1 MKHSAYRS
9 MQLAKENKTKKK
21 DGNLRKWIN
30 EDWRNL
36 TPYAE
41 NIVKSLKDTPE
52 CGKPHPKQKGK
63 TICRPLKRLDEK
75 TPKLASSYSKK
86 QLKEAIN
93 LKNQGKRITW
103 SKLKGSG
110 IFDSI
115 KRLKVNPY
123 GLGYYNYCGPGTKFE
138 GQEPVDEVD
147 CACQDHD
154 ADYVRF
160 RKMEKGPEL
169 KRLVREADEKLI
181 DKADKAKINSWMGKT
196 ARFTVRNTIRAKTM
210 AEDAGIT
217 SYDKQIGGDPKDTVE
232 KVYSNRRPGARFY
245 GGNASK
251 LTGLGY
257 ALGDD
262 DIKEVLPDAK
272 IMDYEQLRDY
282 NTIDELLPNNGDYVI
297 LLYEHQQNSGHW
309 CLVMKLNNRI
319 EFFCSYGT
327 PPDGQLKWVD
337 YNIRKELKSDVPH
350 LSHLFDTCPYDV
362 VYNDVAFQG
371 KDESIATCGK
381 YCVVRVL
388 TAKDGLPL
396 EEFEAFMKKSKPKGQ
411 TYDDYINQLFNQ
423 MT

>member
-41 NIVKSLKDTPE
+41 NIVNSLKDTPE
-52 CGKPHPKQKGK
+52 CGKPHPRQKGK
-63 TICRPLKRLDEK
+63 TICRPLKKLDEK

-86 QLKEAIN
+86 QLKEAVK

-103 SKLKGSG
+103 SKL
-110 IFDSI
+110 I
-115 KRLKVNPY
+115 
-123 GLGYYNYCGPGTKFE
+123 
-138 GQEPVDEVD
+138 
-147 CACQDHD
+147 
-154 ADYVRF
+154 
-160 RKMEKGPEL
+160 
-169 KRLVREADEKLI
+169 
-181 DKADKAKINSWMGKT
+181 
-196 ARFTVRNTIRAKTM
+196 
-210 AEDAGIT
+210 
-217 SYDKQIGGDPKDTVE
+217 
-232 KVYSNRRPGARFY
+232 

-282 NTIDELLPNNGDYVI
+282 NSIDELLPNNGDYVI

-309 CLVMKLNNRI
+309 CLVMKLNDRI

-350 LSHLFDTCPYDV
+350 LSYLFDTCPYDV
-362 VYNDVAFQG
+362 VYNDVPFQG